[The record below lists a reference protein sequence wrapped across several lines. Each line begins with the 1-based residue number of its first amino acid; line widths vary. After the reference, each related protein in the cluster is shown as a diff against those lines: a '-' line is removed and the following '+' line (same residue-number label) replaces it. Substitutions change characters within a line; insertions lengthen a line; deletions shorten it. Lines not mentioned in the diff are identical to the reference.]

1 MRAVLTDAHNE
12 NSCPLT
18 LGEGV
23 HSNDGPRVTGPPD
36 TAANSLLPS
45 AERRRAASSDA
56 GRSVDTETRDEMRA
70 LFQKRLGSFGLMFAG
85 IFGIFFIWR
94 LGSALSGDD
103 SPSQAFLPWQAL
115 AVFTFFGLWWV
126 CRGRQRSEV
135 FLQVMEFGCLCVA
148 GASATM
154 MCLRVS
160 YAARPD
166 VILLLCLTY
175 VLIARA
181 IMVPS
186 SGRRT
191 FGYGLFFAVPFLIS
205 VYFIHR
211 LNHDPSIYTA
221 VADSRLRLA
230 AATLAPRWTV
240 IGGLW
245 WLAALIIQTA
255 TSNVIYGLRKEVRDA
270 RRLGQY
276 TLTEKLGQGG
286 MGAVYRARHAL
297 LRRPC
302 AIKLLPPDK
311 FGPES
316 VARFER
322 EVQLTAELTHPNTI
336 RVFDYGRTPDGVFYY
351 VMEHLE
357 GAALDSIVAEAGPL
371 PAGRVI
377 HVLDQVAGALIEA
390 HGIGLIHRDI
400 KPANIFLSWQGG
412 VPDVAKVLDFGLV
425 KQLNQAELEGTQH
438 QPLTRDNSVT
448 GTPQYMAPEA
458 ITSPDGVDAR
468 ADLYALGA
476 VGYYLLT
483 GEHVFSG
490 HSLIEILSQ
499 HLHTAPVPPSE
510 RLGRPMPEDLEQL
523 ILACLRKPPDDR
535 PASARDLQR
544 ALRACDVP
552 SWAEDDARDW
562 FDTHAESLRAR
573 RSRVSLDGSQT
584 VAVDLDDRGSF
595 LSKRRA

>member
-1 MRAVLTDAHNE
+1 MLQR
-12 NSCPLT
+12 
-18 LGEGV
+18 
-23 HSNDGPRVTGPPD
+23 
-36 TAANSLLPS
+36 
-45 AERRRAASSDA
+45 
-56 GRSVDTETRDEMRA
+56 
-70 LFQKRLGSFGLMFAG
+70 RLGNFGLMFAG

-94 LGSALSGDD
+94 LVSALSGDD

-115 AVFTFFGLWWV
+115 TVVTFSGLWLL
-126 CRGRQRSEV
+126 CKGRPRSDT
-135 FLQVMEFGCLCVA
+135 LLHGLEFGCLCVA
-148 GASATM
+148 GGAATM
-154 MCLRVS
+154 MCLTVS

-166 VILLLCLTY
+166 AILLLCMTY

-186 SGRRT
+186 SARRT
-191 FGYGLFFAVPFLIS
+191 FLYGLVFAVPFLIS

-211 LNHDPSIYTA
+211 LNHDPAAYTSL
-221 VADSRLRLA
+221 ADPRLRLD
-230 AATLAPRWTV
+230 AATLAPRWTL
-240 IGGLW
+240 IAGLW
-245 WLAALIIQTA
+245 WIAALIIQTA

-276 TLTEKLGQGG
+276 TLLEKLGQGG

-322 EVQLTAELTHPNTI
+322 EVQLTAELSHPNTI

-357 GAALDSIVAEAGPL
+357 GAALDAVVAEDGPM

-377 HVLDQVAGALIEA
+377 HVLEQVAGALVEA

-425 KQLNQAELEGTQH
+425 KRVNQAEIDGTQH
-438 QPLTRDNSVT
+438 QQLTQDNSVT

-458 ITSPDGVDAR
+458 ITAPDGVDAR
-468 ADLYALGA
+468 ADLYAIGA

-483 GEHVFSG
+483 GQHVFTGS
-490 HSLIEILSQ
+490 SLIEILSQ
-499 HLHTAPVPPSE
+499 HLHSAPVPPSE
-510 RLGRPMPEDLEQL
+510 RLGRPLPKDLEQL
-523 ILACLRKPPDDR
+523 ILRCLEKSPSDR
-535 PASARDLQR
+535 PASARELQLV
-544 ALRACDVP
+544 LRACRDVR
-552 SWAEDDARDW
+552 SWGEEDARGW
-562 FDTHAESLRAR
+562 FEVHAESLRAR
-573 RSRVSLDGSQT
+573 RSQVTLDGSQT
-584 VAVDLDDRGSF
+584 VAVALDDREP
-595 LSKRRA
+595 LRTRQRA

>member
-1 MRAVLTDAHNE
+1 
-12 NSCPLT
+12 
-18 LGEGV
+18 
-23 HSNDGPRVTGPPD
+23 VTSLS
-36 TAANSLLPS
+36 TAAIADSTPDS
-45 AERRRAASSDA
+45 AAQS
-56 GRSVDTETRDEMRA
+56 RSVRTHSFDTRTRDEMRA
-70 LFQKRLGSFGLMFAG
+70 LLQRRLGGFGLMFAG
-85 IFGIFFIWR
+85 IFGIFFVWR
-94 LGSALSGDD
+94 LASALFGDD

-115 AVFTFFGLWWV
+115 TVATFSALWIV
-126 CRGRQRSEV
+126 CRGPLRSDAV
-135 FLQVMEFGCLCVA
+135 LHTLEFGCLGVA
-148 GASATM
+148 GGAATM
-154 MCLRVS
+154 MCLTVS

-186 SGRRT
+186 SARRT
-191 FGYGLFFAVPFLIS
+191 FVYGLVFALPFLIS

-211 LNHDPSIYTA
+211 LNHDPADYTA
-221 VADSRLRLA
+221 QADPRLRLD

-245 WLAALIIQTA
+245 WIAALIIQTA

-357 GAALDSIVAEAGPL
+357 GAALDSIVAEAGPM

-390 HGIGLIHRDI
+390 HGVGLIHRDI

-438 QPLTRDNSVT
+438 QPLTETNSVT

-458 ITSPDGVDAR
+458 ITAPDGVDAR

-483 GEHVFSG
+483 GEHVFTG
-490 HSLIEILSQ
+490 RSLIEILSQ

-510 RLGRPMPEDLEQL
+510 RLRGPVPKDLEQL
-523 ILACLRKPPDDR
+523 VMACLQKSPGDR
-535 PASARDLQR
+535 PASARELQL
-544 ALRACDVP
+544 ALRACRDVRA
-552 SWAEDDARDW
+552 WGEDDARGW

-573 RSRVSLDGSQT
+573 RSRASLDGSQT
-584 VAVDLDDRGSF
+584 VAVDLDDRESF
-595 LSKRRA
+595 LSEQRA